1 MKDNLDFGLKDKV
14 AIVAGGGS
22 NGDGIGNGRAASI
35 LLAEAGVKVLV
46 VDLNKKSA

>member
-22 NGDGIGNGRAASI
+22 NGDGIGNGRALQFYLQKQAQK
-35 LLAEAGVKVLV
+35 LLL
-46 VDLNKKSA
+46 LI